1 MIRKFVLSVR
11 FKFTF
16 LTLAL
21 LLFVIMKRQSTLKSF
36 FTKKKCSNSGEKLV
50 PLDNAAGP
58 STFNVCLEA
67 VEDNTIAKGNKDQTS
82 KEGKFY
88 RYSVVN
94 SIVI

>member
-1 MIRKFVLSVR
+1 
-11 FKFTF
+11 
-16 LTLAL
+16 
-21 LLFVIMKRQSTLKSF
+21 MKRQSTLKSF
-36 FTKKKCSNSGEKLV
+36 FAKKNCSNSGEKLV

-58 STFNVCLEA
+58 STSTFNVCLEV
-67 VEDNTIAKGNKDQTS
+67 VEDNTIGKGNKDQTS